1 MLRCVLRAWER
12 CAPHEGGKPGRPR
25 PVRIVPAVSGAAG
38 DCKQIAVMKEE
49 ALKRLSD
56 MTYVVSSELA
66 LK

>member
-1 MLRCVLRAWER
+1 MLRARAR
-12 CAPHEGGKPGRPR
+12 CAPCERGKPGRPR

-38 DCKQIAVMKEE
+38 DRKQIAVMKEK